1 MEELMKL
8 TIHNRDVEFKFK
20 FLSDIIFEQIQGHS
34 FKADSEGDWIIYFY
48 SSYLA
53 NSEDY
58 ETDLE
63 TFISYLD
70 EDPANFYAFIAWY
83 TKIMTNQMKMINQVE
98 SDKKKV
104 SKKKKSK

>member
-1 MEELMKL
+1 MKL
-8 TIHNRDVEFKFK
+8 TIHNKEVEFKFK
-20 FLSDIIFEQIQGHS
+20 FLADIIFEQIQGHS
-34 FKADSEGDWIIYFY
+34 FKADSESDWIIYFY

-70 EDPANFYAFIAWY
+70 EDPANFYAFVGWY
-83 TKIMTNQMKMINQVE
+83 TKIMTNQMSLISKDKEQ
-98 SDKKKV
+98 DKKKV
-104 SKKKKSK
+104 TKKKQK